1 MHKPSG
7 LQIGPSQ
14 WAAAS
19 RATPSTPERDYV
31 NTRSVISSTGHGKTM
46 EVCSWHEGKS
56 PLASI
61 TSAIEYVSD
70 PQVEPFALLTW
81 AVTTTRRKSK
91 KNPDLWEENYHSGPW
106 ARCSEI

>member
-1 MHKPSG
+1 MEGCSG
-7 LQIGPSQ
+7 TK
-14 WAAAS
+14 
-19 RATPSTPERDYV
+19 R
-31 NTRSVISSTGHGKTM
+31 
-46 EVCSWHEGKS
+46 KS

-81 AVTTTRRKSK
+81 AVTTTRRKKQK
-91 KNPDLWEENYHSGPW
+91 KPDLWEGNYHSGPW